1 MKNTSDPSR
10 YDGRM
15 PYRKCGRWGLKLP
28 AITLGCW
35 HNFGGDSPTKKQKEM
50 VYSAF
55 DQGITHFDLAN
66 NYGPPYGSAE
76 TNVGK
81 ILMDLPRDEILITSK
96 AGYDMWP
103 GPYGEWG
110 SRKYIL
116 ASLDQSL
123 KRMGIDYF
131 DLFYSHRPDDDTP
144 LDETMGALNTAVHH
158 GKTLYVGISSYS
170 DQLTR
175 ESVSVCKT
183 NGFAP
188 LVIHQPNYSMLNRWI
203 EGGLMNTCADLGLGI
218 IAFCPL
224 FQGLLTDKYLNGI
237 PAGSR
242 ASIQNSP
249 LRKNELNEQNL
260 KVIHELNEHAKQ
272 RGQTLAQ
279 MSLSWVLRDHKVTS
293 ALIGASN
300 SKQILENVKIFR
312 QAGFSIDELHKIDR
326 LLAKLNLPKSLWAS

>member
-1 MKNTSDPSR
+1 
-10 YDGRM
+10 
-15 PYRKCGRWGLKLP
+15 
-28 AITLGCW
+28 
-35 HNFGGDSPTKKQKEM
+35 
-50 VYSAF
+50 
-55 DQGITHFDLAN
+55 
-66 NYGPPYGSAE
+66 
-76 TNVGK
+76 
-81 ILMDLPRDEILITSK
+81 
-96 AGYDMWP
+96 
-103 GPYGEWG
+103 
-110 SRKYIL
+110 
-116 ASLDQSL
+116 
-123 KRMGIDYF
+123 
-131 DLFYSHRPDDDTP
+131 
-144 LDETMGALNTAVHH
+144 
-158 GKTLYVGISSYS
+158 
-170 DQLTR
+170 
-175 ESVSVCKT
+175 
-183 NGFAP
+183 
-188 LVIHQPNYSMLNRWI
+188 MLNRWI

-326 LLAKLNLPKSLWAS
+326 ILAKLNLPKSLWAS